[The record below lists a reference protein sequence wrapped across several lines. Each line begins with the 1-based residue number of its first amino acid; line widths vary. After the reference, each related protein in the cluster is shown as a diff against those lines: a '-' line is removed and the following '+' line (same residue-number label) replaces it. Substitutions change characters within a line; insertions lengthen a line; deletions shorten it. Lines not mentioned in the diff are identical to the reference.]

1 MDKTLVTVVIELDGI
16 FDEDRVR
23 NIVYQMIAPKITH
36 QETYN
41 VVEIDV
47 IKE

>member
-1 MDKTLVTVVIELDGI
+1 MDKTLVTVVIELNGV
-16 FDEDRVR
+16 FDEDRVQH
-23 NIVYQMIAPKITH
+23 IVYQMIAPKINH